1 MCLFCYLF
9 LMKKIIVCL
18 LVFSLLW
25 ISYSYGKSCTDDA
38 ECWLVNKCCNGTCGW
53 PVCLTCSS
61 DDDCGWYSCCDGQCK
76 EACLVGNDDEKNV
89 EEWQQRCPNINVT
102 EENINYINQL
112 DDNSCCFDGWGFSP
126 ACIEDNPSANAYW
139 NLWINANDKCLIN
152 WQCSLNIYET
162 LWIRKSNTDPE
173 VQVFVQDVVLAL
185 TTFFGTVISLILI
198 ISWLMYI
205 LSSFKSDASWASKAK
220 KGVFGSIVWLLLV
233 SWSYAIIRLIQFIAT
248 WWGW

>member
-1 MCLFCYLF
+1 
-9 LMKKIIVCL
+9 MKKLIWLFAIL
-18 LVFSLLW
+18 ISFSASFTHW
-25 ISYSYGKSCTDDA
+25 T
-38 ECWLVNKCCNGTCGW
+38 T
-53 PVCLTCSS
+53 
-61 DDDCGWYSCCDGQCK
+61 CDGRKPC
-76 EACLVGNDDEKNV
+76 DDWYEFDSSCNCIKID
-89 EEWQQRCPNINVT
+89 EWWNQWWWNWWNGSNWTAAANGITTNNWWNNNSDNNT
-102 EENINYINQL
+102 ETNS
-112 DDNSCCFDGWGFSP
+112 DNT
-126 ACIEDNPSANAYW
+126 IETPSANAYW